1 MIDSTVHAAIV
12 EWLASVSGATVV
24 QAYQSAPPPAEPYI
38 SVALDATREV
48 SEYPI
53 ALPIVAT
60 GRTIND
66 PTIYLSPEDDIWL
79 DENGLP
85 ISEFENIRAEV
96 EQAPAI
102 EREWQFGLHAMGA
115 GGDELLRKIRVSS
128 HVTYHLQNLYPL
140 KIHQIGQVNRL
151 PDERNLRWE
160 NRAAC
165 DLFLRGITR
174 DGVLIETI
182 ESAPVT
188 ISRTA

>member
-1 MIDSTVHAAIV
+1 MIDSTVHGNLI
-12 EWLASVSGATVV
+12 EWLAAVSGATVV
-24 QAYQSAPPPAEPYI
+24 QAYQSALPPSEPYI

-48 SEYPI
+48 SEHPI

-60 GRTIND
+60 GET
-66 PTIYLSPEDDIWL
+66 TEDDKT
-79 DENGLP
+79 
-85 ISEFENIRAEV
+85 EV
-96 EQAPAI
+96 EQKPAI
-102 EREWQFGLHAMGA
+102 EREWQFGMHAVGA
-115 GGDELLRKIRVSS
+115 GGDELLRKIRVAS

-140 KIHQIGQVNRL
+140 KIHEIGQVNRL

-188 ISRTA
+188 LSRTA

>member
-38 SVALDATREV
+38 SAALDATREV
-48 SEYPI
+48 SQYPI

-60 GRTIND
+60 GEAT
-66 PTIYLSPEDDIWL
+66 
-79 DENGLP
+79 
-85 ISEFENIRAEV
+85 SEGKAEV